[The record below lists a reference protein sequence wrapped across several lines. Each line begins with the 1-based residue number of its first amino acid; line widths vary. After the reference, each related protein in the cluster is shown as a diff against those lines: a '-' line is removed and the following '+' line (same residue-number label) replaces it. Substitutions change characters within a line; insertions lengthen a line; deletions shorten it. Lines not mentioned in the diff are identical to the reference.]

1 MPLKQRFHPASRQPN
16 SGLPRHCDC
25 RTVCEYSAVRDH
37 CGRGYPR
44 APDAGQSAAV
54 ILKRHPDRFES
65 PRLASSPSKSPRPWR
80 PPIQALEY
88 SQKFRLSPP
97 GGVIASA
104 GLLYATAEDA
114 RLSRDLTTSPIASA
128 ASAPWRNSEPATRPS
143 RRLRAARGTGLPW
156 RGTPTTA
163 PAERTKWATAK
174 YRGSLYAGRQGRIYC
189 SEREVV
195 FSATLNRSAV
205 RYQPRRC
212 WGSLSTP
219 YNTLWPFPNRA

>member
-88 SQKFRLSPP
+88 SQQFRLSPP

-104 GLLYATAEDA
+104 GTRRRTPTPPRPPPQPDA
-114 RLSRDLTTSPIASA
+114 ARVPPPCAPRSRRHTRPRARRNDRLELPRWDDT
-128 ASAPWRNSEPATRPS
+128 RGGVGRSEPTPGHTK
-143 RRLRAARGTGLPW
+143 RL
-156 RGTPTTA
+156 
-163 PAERTKWATAK
+163 
-174 YRGSLYAGRQGRIYC
+174 AGRLGPRT
-189 SEREVV
+189 E
-195 FSATLNRSAV
+195 L
-205 RYQPRRC
+205 PRRR
-212 WGSLSTP
+212 GRK
-219 YNTLWPFPNRA
+219 NRKAKGMAPKRSQ